1 MLSES
6 IRRARLSDVPAIHG
20 LLAEAAKTTPV
31 IPRSQAALYE
41 TLRDF
46 FVFDEGDGV
55 KGCGALHITWKDLAE
70 IKSLA
75 VDSSCQGRGV
85 GQELVAA
92 CLGEA
97 RSLEVPRVFALTAVV
112 GFFKKLGF
120 REIDKQ
126 ELPHKVWADCIHCPK
141 FPDCDESA
149 VVVEISR
156 EASVLTPER
165 G

>member
-6 IRRARLSDVPAIHG
+6 IRRARLGDVPTIHG

-31 IPRSQAALYE
+31 IPRSQAALYD

-55 KGCGALHITWKDLAE
+55 KGCCALHITWKDLAE
-70 IKSLA
+70 VKSLA

-85 GQELVAA
+85 GQALVAA
-92 CLGEA
+92 CLDEA
-97 RSLEVPRVFALTAVV
+97 RALEVPRVFALTAVV

-120 REIDKQ
+120 REIDKH

-141 FPDCDESA
+141 FPDCEESA
-149 VVVEISR
+149 VLAKVSSEAGVV
-156 EASVLTPER
+156 TPER
-165 G
+165 T